1 MHEYKYH
8 LNLDIYYYIVYLDVV
23 NGTSTIQMIYRVV
36 IGPLL
41 LGGEHEEDHESCSC
55 GKHDLFDHAFH
66 VIDSICSVAQ

>member
-1 MHEYKYH
+1 MIYR

-41 LGGEHEEDHESCSC
+41 IGGEHEGEHKSCSC
-55 GKHDLFDHAFH
+55 GKHDLFDYAFC
-66 VIDSICSVAQ
+66 IINSICYVAQ